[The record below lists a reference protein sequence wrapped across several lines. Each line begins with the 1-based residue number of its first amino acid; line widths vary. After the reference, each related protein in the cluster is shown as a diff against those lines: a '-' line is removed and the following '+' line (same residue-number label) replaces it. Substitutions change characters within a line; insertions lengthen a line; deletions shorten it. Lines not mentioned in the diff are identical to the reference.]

1 MATLSEKRTQE
12 SGVVHPGAEDA
23 AAEARL
29 AQMGYKQ
36 ELPRSLSMISILG
49 LSFAIMAV
57 PFGTSTTLAL
67 ALTDGGPV
75 TILYGWIIV
84 SLISLA
90 IAASLAE
97 ICSVFPT
104 AGGVYYW
111 SHMLASP
118 RYAPISS
125 WTTGWFGLVGNW
137 TVTASINFSLAQLI
151 LSAIG
156 LWREGWVAT
165 PWQTLL
171 CYWAVM
177 IFCALVNVFGNRW
190 LDRLNTWCI
199 YWTAASVVII
209 IVTLLVMA
217 DDRRSGKFV
226 FSHYDASAAGW
237 PSGWAFFVGLLQ
249 AAYTLTGY
257 GM

>member
-1 MATLSEKRTQE
+1 M
-12 SGVVHPGAEDA
+12 
-23 AAEARL
+23 
-29 AQMGYKQ
+29 
-36 ELPRSLSMISILG
+36 
-49 LSFAIMAV
+49 
-57 PFGTSTTLAL
+57 
-67 ALTDGGPV
+67 
-75 TILYGWIIV
+75 

-118 RYAPISS
+118 RYAPLAS

-137 TVTASINFSLAQLI
+137 TVTASINFSLSQLI

-156 LWREGWVAT
+156 LWRDGWVAT

-177 IFCALVNVFGNRW
+177 IVCALINVFANRW

-199 YWTAASVVII
+199 YWTAVSKPSF
-209 IVTLLVMA
+209 LVL
-217 DDRRSGKFV
+217 
-226 FSHYDASAAGW
+226 FSCIKN
-237 PSGWAFFVGLLQ
+237 
-249 AAYTLTGY
+249 
-257 GM
+257 

>member
-1 MATLSEKRTQE
+1 MSGLTQVC
-12 SGVVHPGAEDA
+12 SID
-23 AAEARL
+23 
-29 AQMGYKQ
+29 
-36 ELPRSLSMISILG
+36 MIS
-49 LSFAIMAV
+49 S
-57 PFGTSTTLAL
+57 PQS
-67 ALTDGGPV
+67 
-75 TILYGWIIV
+75 WIIV

-90 IAASLAE
+90 IASSLAE

-118 RYAPISS
+118 RYAPIAS

-137 TVTASINFSLAQLI
+137 TVTASINFSLSQLI

-156 LWREGWVAT
+156 LWRDGWVAT

-199 YWTAASVVII
+199 YWTAVSPLSQIN
-209 IVTLLVMA
+209 
-217 DDRRSGKFV
+217 F
-226 FSHYDASAAGW
+226 
-237 PSGWAFFVGLLQ
+237 
-249 AAYTLTGY
+249 
-257 GM
+257 